1 MADFTTWERA
11 TLEQFAQE
19 ATAKLIE
26 NREAIEELVESLSY
40 SISLV
45 EHLHRIFHETGS
57 GISFIEQANTL
68 IEKHTTTK
76 EQ

>member
-1 MADFTTWERA
+1 MADFSTWDRS

-26 NREAIEELVESLSY
+26 NRDAIDELLTACREALEFIDYL
-40 SISLV
+40 
-45 EHLHRIFHETGS
+45 
-57 GISFIEQANTL
+57 GITEDDCVDLLRDAIA
-68 IEKHTTTK
+68 KHSTTK